1 MSFETLDRETVKGIT
16 VSLDLGL
23 MPTKRRSQRSSLVAA
38 AIGVRVKS
46 GWGSAIVLG
55 GSSLAPRLLYRC
67 QVELSDPTLPRSQ
80 QPYHR
85 GFGALQNDP
94 AVLRPLIRAVHR
106 ATDRSVAALLRHCR
120 RQGYALGPLALVV
133 GSTIAP
139 EVITNEHIRAH
150 AYEARLFRAALERA
164 ARHRGLRCRVV
175 RERDL
180 VATAV
185 TELGQSAEMITRVVQ
200 GFGQVAGRP
209 WRREEKTAATAAWL
223 GLRAVRSP
231 RWST

>member
-1 MSFETLDRETVKGIT
+1 
-16 VSLDLGL
+16 
-23 MPTKRRSQRSSLVAA
+23 MPTKRRSQRNSLITA

-67 QVELSDPTLPRSQ
+67 QVELSDPTSPRSR

-94 AVLRPLIRAVHR
+94 AILRPLIRAVHR
-106 ATDRSVAALLRHCR
+106 ATDRSMAALLRHCR
-120 RQGYALGPLALVV
+120 QQGYALRSLALVV

-150 AYEARLFRAALERA
+150 AYEGRLFRMALERA

-180 VATAV
+180 AATAV
-185 TELGQSAEMITRVVQ
+185 TELGQSGGVITRVVR
-200 GFGQVAGRP
+200 GLGHVAGRP
-209 WRREEKTAATAAWL
+209 GRGEEKAAATAAWL
-223 GLRAVRSP
+223 GLRRRNVARSGLT
-231 RWST
+231 RA